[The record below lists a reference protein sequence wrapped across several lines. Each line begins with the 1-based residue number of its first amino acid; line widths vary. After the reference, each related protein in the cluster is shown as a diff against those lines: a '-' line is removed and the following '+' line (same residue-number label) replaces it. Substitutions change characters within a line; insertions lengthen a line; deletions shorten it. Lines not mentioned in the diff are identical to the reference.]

1 MCGIAGFIGQS
12 HKPKVSYELITQL
25 FDFLEIRGVDA
36 AGAWG
41 TEIGDGRIVYHKDS
55 IRSSEFIKTDFWKDL
70 RTIKLDMLIV
80 HARATSRG
88 GGHAS
93 KNSNN
98 HPFVS
103 QDYRIGMVHNGTIE
117 EASFLK
123 ERYQTFSE
131 TDSECLLR
139 IFEHGMDDDF
149 DEIEGVPSDIANRMS
164 GIKKIWSY
172 ISTGAMAVAL
182 GERISAH
189 RRELC
194 LFRNDKRPL
203 WLADLRSVLG
213 QVFFFSSPEIWYRAI
228 AGNDNLKKT
237 LANSQ
242 KLIEIPADQA
252 WFLGIDNETTTV
264 TENSLFKF
272 KLNAKTTGTEFVA
285 GELRKIKSPVV
296 ELDVLTPLDAEDEL
310 PVLST
315 SEEYTSDDFEYDH
328 FIDSPRNNE
337 EVQEHEEICCEI
349 ERTITD
355 ISVAATNLCFER
367 SMSPSDYNQLIDFLA
382 QILMDAKGTLQIL
395 RG

>member
-55 IRSSEFIKTDFWKDL
+55 LRSSEFIKTDFWKDL

-103 QDYRIGMVHNGTIE
+103 QDYRMGMVHNGTIE

-139 IFEHGMDDDF
+139 IFEHGMDEEF
-149 DEIEGVPSDIANRMS
+149 EEIEGVPADIANRVS

-182 GERISAH
+182 GERVSAK

-203 WLADLRSVLG
+203 WVADLRAVLG
-213 QVFFFSSPEIWYRAI
+213 QVFFFSSPEIWYRAVS
-228 AGNDNLKKT
+228 GNDYFKKI
-237 LANSQ
+237 LSNSQ
-242 KLIEIPADQA
+242 KLIEVPADQV
-252 WFLGIDNETTTV
+252 WFLGIDSDSPTV

-272 KLNAKTTGTEFVA
+272 KLNAKPTGSEFVA
-285 GELRKIKSPVV
+285 GELKKIKSPVV
-296 ELDVLTPLDAEDEL
+296 ELDVLTPLDEEDEL
-310 PVLST
+310 PTAELIDD
-315 SEEYTSDDFEYDH
+315 YTAEDFEYDH
-328 FIDSPRNNE
+328 FKSSQNNE
-337 EVQEHEEICCEI
+337 ETPEHEEICSEI
-349 ERTITD
+349 ERTIQD
-355 ISVAATNLCFER
+355 ISTAATNLCFER
-367 SMSPSDYNQLIDFLA
+367 SMSSSDYNQLIDSLA
-382 QILMDAKGTLQIL
+382 QILMDAQGTLQIL